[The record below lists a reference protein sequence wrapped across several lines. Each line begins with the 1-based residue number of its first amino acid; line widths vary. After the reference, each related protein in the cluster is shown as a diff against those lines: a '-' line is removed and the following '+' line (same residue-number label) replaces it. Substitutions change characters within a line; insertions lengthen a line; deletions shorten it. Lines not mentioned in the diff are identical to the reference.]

1 MGRTQILAS
10 TMKRK
15 GFVFSTWCTTAFPR
29 GVDPLQRR
37 HGRNQGSRP
46 GQATLWR
53 LARSGSVFSECMA
66 QFFVHV
72 WHGGKTM
79 LVSVPALCV
88 LGYVWACHLASLE
101 RGRGEADRACAVP
114 AAHRALPLWPGC

>member
-1 MGRTQILAS
+1 MEIGQKWFCVLR
-10 TMKRK
+10 M
-15 GFVFSTWCTTAFPR
+15 R
-29 GVDPLQRR
+29 GTV
-37 HGRNQGSRP
+37 
-46 GQATLWR
+46 
-53 LARSGSVFSECMA
+53 
-66 QFFVHV
+66 FVHV

-101 RGRGEADRACAVP
+101 RGRGEANRACAVP